1 MKNILIHTL
10 IALVAT
16 TFLISCDNSND
27 TNNTDSSSNTQT
39 VRWKMASTF
48 PGNLNIIGEGG
59 INFTKRLETVS
70 GGNIKVKF
78 FEPGALV
85 PPLEIF
91 DAVSSGAV
99 DAGWSTAGYWAGK
112 IPAVQF
118 FSAVPFG
125 PNASE
130 FLAWYHEGGGKEL
143 WEEIY
148 ARHNL
153 HPVQC
158 EIISP
163 EASGWFRK
171 EITSIDDIKGL
182 KMRFFGLGA
191 KVMDKLGASTQLLAG
206 GDIYPALEL
215 GTIDATEFAMPSI
228 DLDLGFYQIAK
239 HYYFPGWHQPASAL
253 ELMVNLDKW
262 NALSDSQR
270 AQIEATCTESVV
282 KSLAMAESRQPK
294 ALEELQAKGVTL
306 HRWSDEIL
314 KTLEDAWLEVVN
326 EESAKDED
334 FAKVWA
340 SLSEFRK
347 SYKTWKDLGFVD

>member
-1 MKNILIHTL
+1 MRNIVL
-10 IALVAT
+10 ASLVA
-16 TFLISCDNSND
+16 LLAVLLSGCGDNSSE
-27 TNNTDSSSNTQT
+27 NTTSEKKEDSV

-59 INFTKRLETVS
+59 INFIERIDVVS
-70 GGNIKVKF
+70 NGSIKIKF

-85 PPLEIF
+85 PPLEVF
-91 DAVSSGAV
+91 DAVSTGAV

-118 FSAVPFG
+118 FTAVPFG

-130 FLAWYHEGGGKEL
+130 FLAWYHEGGGKQL

-158 EIISP
+158 ELISP
-163 EASGWFRK
+163 EASGWFK
-171 EITSIDDIKGL
+171 NEITSLEDLKGL

-191 KVMDKLGASTQLLAG
+191 KVMDKVGANTQLLAG

-239 HYYFPGWHQPASAL
+239 HYYLPGWHQPASAL
-253 ELMVNLDKW
+253 ELMINLDKW
-262 NALSDSQR
+262 NALSVSQK
-270 AQIEATCTESVV
+270 AQIEATCSENVV
-282 KSLAMAESRQPK
+282 KTLAMAESRQPK
-294 ALEELQAKGVTL
+294 ALEELQSKGVTL
-306 HRWSDEIL
+306 HRWSDEVL
-314 KTLEDAWLEVVN
+314 AELEAAWYEVVE
-326 EESAKDED
+326 EESASNED
-334 FAKVWA
+334 FARVWN

>member
-1 MKNILIHTL
+1 MKNILIHTFIAL
-10 IALVAT
+10 IAT
-16 TFLISCDNSND
+16 FFLISCDSSND
-27 TNNTDSSSNTQT
+27 SSNADSSSKAQT

-70 GGNIKVKF
+70 DGNIKVKF

-171 EITSIDDIKGL
+171 EITSIDDLKGL

-191 KVMDKLGASTQLLAG
+191 KVMDKVGASTQLLAG

-253 ELMVNLDKW
+253 ELLVNLDKW
-262 NALSDSQR
+262 NALSESQK

-314 KTLEDAWLEVVN
+314 QTLEEAWLEVVN
-326 EESAKDED
+326 EEAAKDED